1 MTHYVYLAGPITGLT
16 FKGATDWRNYAAKQL
31 DSDKVECLSP
41 LRGKDYLLNVG
52 VLHSGSYDGVLTTG
66 KAITRRDYF
75 DCTRATAVLVNLL
88 GTERVSIGTVMELAW
103 CYQSEIPT
111 IVIMEKKNIHNHV
124 MINESSTY
132 IVESLE
138 EAIHTMKLLLN
149 DVPANK

>member
-1 MTHYVYLAGPITGLT
+1 MGMSKHYIYLAGPITGLT
-16 FKGATDWRNYAAKQL
+16 YSDAQDWRDELTVKLNSEKI
-31 DSDKVECLSP
+31 ECLSP
-41 LRGKDYLLNVG
+41 LRGKDYLLDAG

-103 CYQSEIPT
+103 CYQAAIPT
-111 IVIMEKKNIHNHV
+111 IVMMEKNNLHNHV

-132 IVESLE
+132 IVETLE
-138 EAIHTMKLLLN
+138 EAVHTMKL
-149 DVPANK
+149 